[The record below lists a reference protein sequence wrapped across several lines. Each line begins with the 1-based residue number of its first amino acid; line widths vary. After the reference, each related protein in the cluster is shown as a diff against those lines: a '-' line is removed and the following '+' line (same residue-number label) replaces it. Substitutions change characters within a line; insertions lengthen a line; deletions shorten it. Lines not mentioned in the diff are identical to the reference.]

1 MKTVKSVIPKMLGFF
16 LVMLVITS
24 LIYPAVITAAARAM
38 FPDQATG
45 SIIVGNDGKR
55 YGSEL
60 LAQEFTGENYMWG
73 RIMNVDTATFTGEDG
88 EPLLYS
94 WASNKSPAGEE
105 LEALVAERVERLR
118 AANPEQGDEPIPVD
132 LVTCSGSGLDPDISP
147 AAAEYQVQR
156 IADARGMRPEDVQAV
171 IDRYTTG
178 RTFGLFGEPRVN
190 VLKVNLALDGKLSMF
205 GKHFRAAAVCGGS
218 AVRFPVGEM

>member
-190 VLKVNLALDGKLSMF
+190 VLKVTLALDGKL
-205 GKHFRAAAVCGGS
+205 
-218 AVRFPVGEM
+218 

>member
-24 LIYPAVITAAARAM
+24 LIYPAVITAAARAV

-88 EPLLYS
+88 EPVLYS

-190 VLKVNLALDGKLSMF
+190 VLKVNLALDGKL
-205 GKHFRAAAVCGGS
+205 
-218 AVRFPVGEM
+218 

>member
-38 FPDQATG
+38 FPDQAAG

-118 AANPEQGDEPIPVD
+118 AAHPEQGDEPIPVD

-190 VLKVNLALDGKLSMF
+190 VLKVNLALDGKL
-205 GKHFRAAAVCGGS
+205 
-218 AVRFPVGEM
+218 

>member
-147 AAAEYQVQR
+147 AAAKYQVQR

-190 VLKVNLALDGKLSMF
+190 VLKVNLALDGKL
-205 GKHFRAAAVCGGS
+205 
-218 AVRFPVGEM
+218 

>member
-24 LIYPAVITAAARAM
+24 LVYPAVITAAARAV

-73 RIMNVDTATFTGEDG
+73 RIMNVDTATFIGEDG

-105 LEALVAERVERLR
+105 LEALVAERVKRLR

-156 IADARGMRPEDVQAV
+156 IADARGIRPEDVQAV
-171 IDRYTTG
+171 VARYTTG

-190 VLKVNLALDGKLSMF
+190 VLKVNLALDGKL
-205 GKHFRAAAVCGGS
+205 
-218 AVRFPVGEM
+218 

>member
-24 LIYPAVITAAARAM
+24 LIYQAVITAAARTM

-190 VLKVNLALDGKLSMF
+190 VLKVNLALDGKL
-205 GKHFRAAAVCGGS
+205 
-218 AVRFPVGEM
+218 

>member
-24 LIYPAVITAAARAM
+24 LIYPAVITAAVRAM

-73 RIMNVDTATFTGEDG
+73 RIMNVDTATFIGEDG

-118 AANPEQGDEPIPVD
+118 AANPEQGNEPIPVD

-190 VLKVNLALDGKLSMF
+190 VLKVNLALDGKL
-205 GKHFRAAAVCGGS
+205 
-218 AVRFPVGEM
+218 

>member
-73 RIMNVDTATFTGEDG
+73 RIMNVDTATFIGEDG

-118 AANPEQGDEPIPVD
+118 AANPEQGNEPSPVD

-190 VLKVNLALDGKLSMF
+190 VLKVNLALDGKL
-205 GKHFRAAAVCGGS
+205 
-218 AVRFPVGEM
+218 

>member
-1 MKTVKSVIPKMLGFF
+1 MLGFF

-24 LIYPAVITAAARAM
+24 LVYPAVITAAARAV

-55 YGSEL
+55 YGSGL

-73 RIMNVDTATFTGEDG
+73 RIMNVDTATFIGEDG

-105 LEALVAERVERLR
+105 LEALVAERVKRLR

-156 IADARGMRPEDVQAV
+156 IADARGIRPEDVQAV
-171 IDRYTTG
+171 VDRYTTG

-190 VLKVNLALDGKLSMF
+190 VLKVNLALDGKL
-205 GKHFRAAAVCGGS
+205 
-218 AVRFPVGEM
+218 

>member
-118 AANPEQGDEPIPVD
+118 AANPEQGNEPIPVD

-147 AAAEYQVQR
+147 AAAEYQDQR

-190 VLKVNLALDGKLSMF
+190 VLKVNLALDGKL
-205 GKHFRAAAVCGGS
+205 
-218 AVRFPVGEM
+218 

>member
-1 MKTVKSVIPKMLGFF
+1 MTKKKSTFSRALLLFF
-16 LVMLVITS
+16 IMMILCG
-24 LIYPAVITAAARAM
+24 LIYTVVCTGLSQLFFGRKAN
-38 FPDQATG
+38 G
-45 SIIVGNDGKR
+45 SIIEVNGVK

-190 VLKVNLALDGKLSMF
+190 VLKVNLALDGKL
-205 GKHFRAAAVCGGS
+205 
-218 AVRFPVGEM
+218 

>member
-24 LIYPAVITAAARAM
+24 LVYPAVITAAARAV

-156 IADARGMRPEDVQAV
+156 IADARGIRPEDVQAV
-171 IDRYTTG
+171 VDRYTTG

-190 VLKVNLALDGKLSMF
+190 VLKVNLALDGKL
-205 GKHFRAAAVCGGS
+205 
-218 AVRFPVGEM
+218 

>member
-24 LIYPAVITAAARAM
+24 LVYPAVITAAARAV

-73 RIMNVDTATFTGEDG
+73 RIMNVDTATFIGEDG

-105 LEALVAERVERLR
+105 LEALVAERVKRLR

-156 IADARGMRPEDVQAV
+156 IADARGIRPEDVQAV
-171 IDRYTTG
+171 VDRYTSQCIE
-178 RTFGLFGEPRVN
+178 GEPGVRWKIVN
-190 VLKVNLALDGKLSMF
+190 I
-205 GKHFRAAAVCGGS
+205 
-218 AVRFPVGEM
+218 

>member
-190 VLKVNLALDGKLSMF
+190 VLKVNLALDGK
-205 GKHFRAAAVCGGS
+205 V
-218 AVRFPVGEM
+218 

>member
-1 MKTVKSVIPKMLGFF
+1 
-16 LVMLVITS
+16 
-24 LIYPAVITAAARAM
+24 
-38 FPDQATG
+38 
-45 SIIVGNDGKR
+45 
-55 YGSEL
+55 
-60 LAQEFTGENYMWG
+60 MWG
-73 RIMNVDTATFTGEDG
+73 RIMNVDTATFIGEDG

-105 LEALVAERVERLR
+105 LEALVAERVKRLR

-156 IADARGMRPEDVQAV
+156 IADARGIRPEDVQAV
-171 IDRYTTG
+171 VDRYTTG

-190 VLKVNLALDGKLSMF
+190 VLKVNLALDGKL
-205 GKHFRAAAVCGGS
+205 
-218 AVRFPVGEM
+218 

>member
-1 MKTVKSVIPKMLGFF
+1 MLGFF

-24 LIYPAVITAAARAM
+24 LVYPAVITAAARAV

-55 YGSEL
+55 YGSGL

-73 RIMNVDTATFTGEDG
+73 RIMNVDTATFIGEDG

-105 LEALVAERVERLR
+105 LEALVAERVKRLR

-156 IADARGMRPEDVQAV
+156 IADARGIRPEDVQAV
-171 IDRYTTG
+171 VDRYTTG

-190 VLKVNLALDGKLSMF
+190 VLKVNLALDGKI
-205 GKHFRAAAVCGGS
+205 
-218 AVRFPVGEM
+218 

>member
-24 LIYPAVITAAARAM
+24 LIYPAVITASARAI

-156 IADARGMRPEDVQAV
+156 IADTRGMRPEDVQAV

-190 VLKVNLALDGKLSMF
+190 VLKVNLALDGKL
-205 GKHFRAAAVCGGS
+205 
-218 AVRFPVGEM
+218 

>member
-1 MKTVKSVIPKMLGFF
+1 MKTVKSVIPKMRGFF

-38 FPDQATG
+38 FPDQAAG

-190 VLKVNLALDGKLSMF
+190 VLKVNLALDGKL
-205 GKHFRAAAVCGGS
+205 
-218 AVRFPVGEM
+218 

>member
-24 LIYPAVITAAARAM
+24 LVYPAVITAAARAV

-55 YGSEL
+55 YGSGL

-73 RIMNVDTATFTGEDG
+73 RIMNVDTATFIGEDG

-105 LEALVAERVERLR
+105 LEALVAERVKRLR

-156 IADARGMRPEDVQAV
+156 IADARGIRPEDVQAV
-171 IDRYTTG
+171 VDRYTTG

-190 VLKVNLALDGKLSMF
+190 VLKVNLALDGKL
-205 GKHFRAAAVCGGS
+205 
-218 AVRFPVGEM
+218 

>member
-24 LIYPAVITAAARAM
+24 LVYPAVITAAARAV

-55 YGSEL
+55 YGSGL

-73 RIMNVDTATFTGEDG
+73 RIMNVDTATFIGEDG

-105 LEALVAERVERLR
+105 LEALVAERVKRLR

-156 IADARGMRPEDVQAV
+156 IADARGIRPEDVQAV
-171 IDRYTTG
+171 VDRYTTG

-190 VLKVNLALDGKLSMF
+190 VLKVNLALDGKI
-205 GKHFRAAAVCGGS
+205 
-218 AVRFPVGEM
+218 

>member
-24 LIYPAVITAAARAM
+24 LVDPAVIPAAARAV

-73 RIMNVDTATFTGEDG
+73 RIMNVDTATFIGEDG

-105 LEALVAERVERLR
+105 LEALVAERVKRLR

-156 IADARGMRPEDVQAV
+156 IADARGIRPEDVQAV
-171 IDRYTTG
+171 VDRYTTG

-190 VLKVNLALDGKLSMF
+190 VLKVNLALDGKL
-205 GKHFRAAAVCGGS
+205 
-218 AVRFPVGEM
+218 

>member
-118 AANPEQGDEPIPVD
+118 AANPEQGMNRSPWIWSPAPAA
-132 LVTCSGSGLDPDISP
+132 GLDPDISP
-147 AAAEYQVQR
+147 
-156 IADARGMRPEDVQAV
+156 G
-171 IDRYTTG
+171 G
-178 RTFGLFGEPRVN
+178 RRVP
-190 VLKVNLALDGKLSMF
+190 
-205 GKHFRAAAVCGGS
+205 GS
-218 AVRFPVGEM
+218 ADRRHQRDAAGGRAGGDRPLHDRQNLRFIRRAES